1 MPRSACECM
10 WQAAE
15 LQSSLNSDVVNCTA
29 RSRTTGAEASAAP
42 LSVPAWAV
50 CPTYFSSGLA
60 ASFDH
65 VQMHTPMR
73 EVFGCMPCRILN
85 ICGTLASSWS
95 KSSIFKNQ
103 TKISNP
109 MLQTSDY
116 ALHQSQIGGHRM
128 HVMLKSR
135 HFFARPNILKK
146 ATPTPTLNRLV
157 TISSAE
163 FSTWVRAE
171 RVKDMAPRAAFC
183 SVVDFRRWTPRFEQP
198 QCAGCKDLFRR

>member
-1 MPRSACECM
+1 M

-29 RSRTTGAEASAAP
+29 RSRTTGAEALAAP

-50 CPTYFSSGLA
+50 CPAYFSSGLA

-73 EVFGCMPCRILN
+73 ELFVCMPCRILN

-116 ALHQSQIGGHRM
+116 ALHQSQTGGHRM
-128 HVMLKSR
+128 HVMLKVSPFLR
-135 HFFARPNILKK
+135 EAEYPEESNAHPYVEPAR
-146 ATPTPTLNRLV
+146 
-157 TISSAE
+157 
-163 FSTWVRAE
+163 
-171 RVKDMAPRAAFC
+171 D
-183 SVVDFRRWTPRFEQP
+183 DFLR
-198 QCAGCKDLFRR
+198 